1 MTGELMLPF
10 ILLIYQSL
18 NALGNTVGAGI
29 AFGLAA
35 LGAGIAIGG
44 AGAAATAAVAEH
56 PERPEVRT
64 FSLIM
69 VALGEAV
76 AIYGIVIAILILS
89 HT

>member
-1 MTGELMLPF
+1 MLLT
-10 ILLIYQSL
+10 LLLLAFQSL
-18 NALGNTVGAGI
+18 QSLGATLGAGI

-56 PERPEVRT
+56 PERPEVRS

-89 HT
+89 KA